1 MENEYEE
8 IDLRELIQV
17 VLRKWWLIVILT
29 IISGI
34 GAFVIT
40 FFYIEPVYES
50 STSLFIGKEQNE
62 IAGISIADLQVGNKL
77 IIDYREI
84 AQTRMIAEAVI
95 NNLEL
100 NMELITFRKNIS
112 INNVKDSRLFTIKFQ
127 HTNPQLAAD
136 IANNVAKELIIKVS
150 EIIDVE
156 NIQVIDK
163 ALVPVN
169 PIKPNEKLNTLIA
182 CVLGAMISLF
192 IIMLMEFLD
201 NTIKTEADIEK
212 HLGVPVIGV
221 IPKFKGEDRK

>member
-1 MENEYEE
+1 VENEYEE

-17 VLRKWWLIVILT
+17 ILRKWWLIVILT

-34 GAFVIT
+34 GAFLIT
-40 FFYIEPVYES
+40 SFYIQPVYES

-62 IAGISIADLQVGNKL
+62 IAGISISDIQVGNKL
-77 IIDYREI
+77 IVDYREI
-84 AQTRMIAEAVI
+84 AETRMIAEVVI
-95 NNLEL
+95 ENLEL
-100 NMELITFRKNIS
+100 NMDLTTFRKNIS

-136 IANNVAKELIIKVS
+136 IVNNVAEVLIIKVS
-150 EIIDVE
+150 DIIDVE

-169 PIKPNEKLNTLIA
+169 PIKPNKMLNTVIA
-182 CVLGAMISLF
+182 CVLGAMVSLF

-201 NTIKTEADIEK
+201 NTIKTESDIEK
-212 HLGVPVIGV
+212 YLGLLAVGV
-221 IPKFKGEDRK
+221 IPKFKGGDR